1 MLTISELPKLSVL
14 DPRTLSEAKIEQ
26 AKNIFERFRGAKFM
40 PANEAYRDAVRQNL
54 DRAVFIELLEAP
66 ESLLDP
72 LNNLRR
78 QWCNEPSVHG
88 GKLTLSNGGES

>member
-14 DPRTLSEAKIEQ
+14 DPRALSEDKIEQ
-26 AKNIFERFRGAKFM
+26 ARDIFERFRGAKFM
-40 PANEAYRDAVRQNL
+40 PANEAYRDDVRQSL
-54 DRAVFIELLEAP
+54 DRSVFIELLEAS

-72 LNNLRR
+72 LDNLRR

-88 GKLTLSNGGES
+88 GKRTLSNGSAS